1 MSPLT
6 RYVCMSCGVK
16 EHPCHHFPRDPEIGQ
31 IEKTLRVIEHG
42 ILEIIHLL
50 NRPQSATLKLQT
62 GGWNYL
68 VYGKLRVVIGGSMPA
83 SIAIGGTASSLFQ
96 EWSGPNG
103 TGTVLPNAGAPAFAS
118 DNTAVATVDPAS
130 GVVTGVS
137 AGTANISGTDSVNN
151 LAASDV
157 ITVTA
162 PAAQSA
168 TLTLTAN

>member
-1 MSPLT
+1 MPEELLMSPLT

-50 NRPQSATLKLQT
+50 NRPQSATLKLRASLADDPTYEQIDT
-62 GGWNYL
+62 WAGRPVRRKG
-68 VYGKLRVVIGGSMPA
+68 MPA
-83 SIAIGGTASSLFQ
+83 QIQIGGTANSLFQ
-96 EWSGPNG
+96 EWTGPNG
-103 TGTVLPNAGAPAFAS
+103 TGTVLPNAGAIAFAS

-137 AGTANISGTDSVNN
+137 AGTANIS
-151 LAASDV
+151 
-157 ITVTA
+157 
-162 PAAQSA
+162 
-168 TLTLTAN
+168 